1 MSRRSITM
9 PDVGE
14 GITEVEIVEWN
25 VGVGDP
31 VREDDIL
38 ASVMTDKATVEIPSP
53 VDGRVVALEGE
64 VGEMTAVG
72 TVIAVI
78 ETEQVGGEPG
88 EENIE
93 AKAKV
98 SEKDEE
104 QRTTDVAEK
113 PVQPPVPTLE
123 AAPESARKQ
132 ATASRDEKP
141 RRPRVE
147 NGRLPRPEGDKPI
160 AAPSVRKRAMDA
172 GIRLNYVHGSGPAGR
187 ILHEDLDAFI
197 AGEGELKSRS
207 HYKADTGVRET
218 AIVGLRRKI
227 AERMQDA
234 VRRIPHITYVEEVD
248 MTEAEALRA
257 HLNAKKSEGQPRL
270 TMLPLLML
278 AMVRAVRAYPKFS
291 AHFDDEA
298 GLLREFG
305 AAHIGMATQTDGG
318 LMVPVVR
325 HAEALDLWGV
335 AAEINRLSAAA
346 RDGSIKRDELTGST
360 ITVSSLGNLGGI
372 VSTPVINSPEVAIVG
387 VNRIAERPVYR
398 DGQLVP
404 RKIMNLSSSFDHRI
418 IDGWDAAQ
426 FIGNIRQSL
435 ENPAVLFM
443 E

>member
-1 MSRRSITM
+1 
-9 PDVGE
+9 
-14 GITEVEIVEWN
+14 
-25 VGVGDP
+25 
-31 VREDDIL
+31 
-38 ASVMTDKATVEIPSP
+38 
-53 VDGRVVALEGE
+53 
-64 VGEMTAVG
+64 
-72 TVIAVI
+72 
-78 ETEQVGGEPG
+78 
-88 EENIE
+88 
-93 AKAKV
+93 
-98 SEKDEE
+98 
-104 QRTTDVAEK
+104 
-113 PVQPPVPTLE
+113 
-123 AAPESARKQ
+123 
-132 ATASRDEKP
+132 
-141 RRPRVE
+141 
-147 NGRLPRPEGDKPI
+147 
-160 AAPSVRKRAMDA
+160 
-172 GIRLNYVHGSGPAGR
+172 
-187 ILHEDLDAFI
+187 
-197 AGEGELKSRS
+197 
-207 HYKADTGVRET
+207 
-218 AIVGLRRKI
+218 
-227 AERMQDA
+227 
-234 VRRIPHITYVEEVD
+234 
-248 MTEAEALRA
+248 
-257 HLNAKKSEGQPRL
+257 
-270 TMLPLLML
+270 ML
-278 AMVRAVRAYPKFS
+278 AIVRAVRAYPKFS